1 MARKPPPP
9 PNGSL
14 SDEDADLWA
23 EVMRDARALDPAA
36 RRRAADVV
44 RPTAAPEPE
53 ATVPA
58 TPPDAKPRNTK
69 STPAP
74 PAPRG
79 RPAPPSPGVG
89 TDRRTQV
96 RLRRGQVEIDA
107 RIDLHGRT
115 QHEARAALEA
125 FLSNSTARRH
135 RCVLV
140 ITGKGASRRDDEA
153 GFMPD
158 RDRGVLRE
166 QVPRW
171 LALPP
176 LAQHVVTWQPAARQH
191 GGTGALYVLVR
202 RKK

>member
-1 MARKPPPP
+1 MAPKPPRPTGPP
-9 PNGSL
+9 L
-14 SDEDADLWA
+14 SDDDANLWA

-36 RRRAADVV
+36 RRRSADGVPPAAL
-44 RPTAAPEPE
+44 
-53 ATVPA
+53 
-58 TPPDAKPRNTK
+58 AKE
-69 STPAP
+69 TPAP
-74 PAPRG
+74 DAASPPSAKQPQSPPSRT
-79 RPAPPSPGVG
+79 RAAPPTPGVG

-96 RLRRGQVEIDA
+96 RLRRGQIEIDA

-115 QHEARAALEA
+115 QQQARASLEG
-125 FLSNSTARRH
+125 FLLNSAARGH

-140 ITGKGASRRDDEA
+140 ITGKGSPRGDDAA

-191 GGTGALYVLVR
+191 GGAGALYVLVR

>member
-1 MARKPPPP
+1 MAPKPPRA
-9 PNGSL
+9 PNRSL
-14 SDEDADLWA
+14 TEDEAALWA
-23 EVMRDARALDPAA
+23 DVMRDTEALDPAA
-36 RRRAADVV
+36 RRRSADAPVPPVVVPAADA
-44 RPTAAPEPE
+44 AAPREP
-53 ATVPA
+53 TK
-58 TPPDAKPRNTK
+58 PDAPAPRRNAPT
-69 STPAP
+69 P
-74 PAPRG
+74 PAPG
-79 RPAPPSPGVG
+79 TG

-115 QHEARAALEA
+115 QQQARTALET
-125 FLSNSTARRH
+125 FLASSAARGH

-140 ITGKGASRRDDEA
+140 ITGKGAPRAAEDA

-158 RDRGVLRE
+158 RERGVLRE

-171 LALPP
+171 LALAP

-191 GGTGALYVLVR
+191 GGGGALYILVR

>member
-1 MARKPPPP
+1 MARKPPSPP
-9 PNGSL
+9 HGVL
-14 SDEDADLWA
+14 SDADADLWA
-23 EVMRDARALDPAA
+23 EVMRDARALDPAT

-44 RPTAAPEPE
+44 RPSTSPEKSPPVE
-53 ATVPA
+53 ARGA
-58 TPPDAKPRNTK
+58 TPTAPQ
-69 STPAP
+69 TPSGP
-74 PAPRG
+74 PARG
-79 RPAPPSPGVG
+79 RPTPPTPGVG
-89 TDRRTQV
+89 TDRRTQT
-96 RLRRGQVEIDA
+96 RLRRGQIEIDA

-115 QHEARAALEA
+115 QHAARDALEA
-125 FLSNSTARRH
+125 FLSESAARGH

-140 ITGKGASRRDDEA
+140 ITGKGSTRRDNEA

-191 GGTGALYVLVR
+191 GGAGALYVLVR